1 MDRKDITIM
10 KINIQNVS
18 HQYDVEV
25 LKTLSFEFNGYRSV
39 AIIGASGS
47 GKSTLL
53 RLLSG
58 LEKPSQGTIQIDDLN
73 VQDETYRKQIG
84 FVFQNHNLFPHLS
97 LERNISIILE
107 KTRGYQKAKA
117 VEIAKDYLT
126 RVRLQDQMYK
136 LPKNVSGGQ
145 AQRASIARAFSL
157 DPELV
162 FLDEPTASL
171 DPVLS
176 FEVLQ
181 AVKELRGSGKNFIFV
196 THVLSFVRD
205 FADYVIFMDQ
215 GQILEH
221 GPVSILENPH
231 TDELKNYMSF
241 IR

>member
-1 MDRKDITIM
+1 M
-10 KINIQNVS
+10 IQNVS

-25 LKTLSFEFNGYRSV
+25 LKTLSFELDGYRSV

-215 GQILEH
+215 GKILEH
-221 GPVSILENPH
+221 GPVSILEKPH

>member
-1 MDRKDITIM
+1 M
-10 KINIQNVS
+10 KIQINQVS

-25 LKTLSFEFNGYRSV
+25 LKTLSFQLEGYQSL

-58 LEKPSQGTIQIDDLN
+58 LEKPSQGTITIDDLD
-73 VQDETYRKQIG
+73 VRDEQYRKQIG
-84 FVFQNHNLFPHLS
+84 FVFQNHNLFPHLT

-117 VEIAKDYLT
+117 IEIAQDYLT
-126 RVRLQDQMYK
+126 RVRLQDQMHK

-171 DPVLS
+171 DPVLAY
-176 FEVLQ
+176 EVLQ
-181 AVKELRGSGKNFIFV
+181 AVRELRTSGKNFIFV

-215 GQILEH
+215 GQIVEH
-221 GPVSILENPH
+221 GPVAILEKPVTNA
-231 TDELKNYMSF
+231 LKNYMSF

>member
-1 MDRKDITIM
+1 M
-10 KINIQNVS
+10 KIKIQNVS

-25 LKTLSFEFNGYRSV
+25 LKTLSFTLEGYRSI

-73 VQDETYRKQIG
+73 VRDEQYRKQIG

-97 LERNISIILE
+97 LERNISLILE

-117 VEIAKDYLT
+117 IEIAKDYLT

-181 AVKELRGSGKNFIFV
+181 TVKELRGSGKNFIFV

-215 GQILEH
+215 GKIIEH
-221 GPVSILENPH
+221 GPVSILEKPV

>member
-1 MDRKDITIM
+1 M
-10 KINIQNVS
+10 KIMIQNVS

-25 LKTLSFEFNGYRSV
+25 LKTLSFELDGYRSV

-215 GQILEH
+215 GKILEH
-221 GPVSILENPH
+221 GPVSILEKPH

>member
-1 MDRKDITIM
+1 M
-10 KINIQNVS
+10 NIQINQVT

-25 LKTLSFEFNGYRSV
+25 LKALTFTLEDYHSV

-58 LEKPSQGTIQIDDLN
+58 LEKPSQGTITIN
-73 VQDETYRKQIG
+73 GEAVESEAYRKHIG
-84 FVFQNHNLFPHLS
+84 FVFQNHNLFPHLT
-97 LERNISIILE
+97 LERNISLILE
-107 KTRGYQKAKA
+107 KTRGYQKQRAK
-117 VEIAKDYLT
+117 EIAQDYLT

-171 DPVLS
+171 DPVLAY
-176 FEVLQ
+176 EVLQ
-181 AVKELRGSGKNFIFV
+181 AVKELKGSGKNFIFV

-205 FADYVIFMDQ
+205 FADYVVFMDQ
-215 GQILEH
+215 GSIVEH
-221 GPVSILENPH
+221 GPVTMLDNPA
-231 TDELKNYMSF
+231 TNALKNYMSY

>member
-1 MDRKDITIM
+1 M
-10 KINIQNVS
+10 KIEIENVS

-25 LKTLSFEFNGYRSV
+25 LKTLSFHLDGYHSV

-53 RLLSG
+53 RLMSG
-58 LEKPSQGTIQIDDLN
+58 LEKPSQGRIMINDMN
-73 VQDETYRKQIG
+73 VADEAYQKVIG
-84 FVFQNHNLFPHLS
+84 FVFQNHNLFPHLT
-97 LERNISIILE
+97 LERNISLILE
-107 KTRGYQKAKA
+107 KTRGYQKQKA
-117 VEIAKDYLT
+117 IEIARDYLI
-126 RVRLQDQMYK
+126 RVRLQDQLHK

-176 FEVLQ
+176 YEVLET
-181 AVKELRGSGKNFIFV
+181 VKALRGSGKNFIFV
-196 THVLSFVRD
+196 THILSFVQD

-215 GQILEH
+215 GQIVEH
-221 GPVSILENPH
+221 GPIMILEKPA
-231 TDELKNYMSF
+231 TKALINYMSY

>member
-1 MDRKDITIM
+1 L
-10 KINIQNVS
+10 KINIQNLT

-25 LKTLSFEFNGYRSV
+25 LKSLTFQLEGYRSI

-53 RLLSG
+53 RILSG
-58 LEKPSQGTIQIDDLN
+58 LEKPSQGNVFINDMN
-73 VQDETYRKQIG
+73 VQEESYRKLVG
-84 FVFQNHNLFPHLS
+84 FVFQNHNLFPHLT
-97 LERNISIILE
+97 LERNITLILE

-117 VEIAKDYLT
+117 IEIAKDYLT
-126 RVRLQDQMYK
+126 RVRLSDQMYK

-157 DPELV
+157 DPEIV

-171 DPVLS
+171 DPVLTH
-176 FEVLQ
+176 EVLQ
-181 AVKELRGSGKNFIFV
+181 AVKEFKASGKSFIFV
-196 THVLSFVRD
+196 THILSFVRD

-215 GQILEH
+215 GQIIEH
-221 GPVSILENPH
+221 GPISLLEKPG
-231 TDELKNYMSF
+231 TDALKNYMSF

>member
-1 MDRKDITIM
+1 M
-10 KINIQNVS
+10 KIQINQVS

-25 LKTLSFEFNGYRSV
+25 LKTLSFQLEGYQSL

-58 LEKPSQGTIQIDDLN
+58 LEKPSQGTITIDELD
-73 VQDETYRKQIG
+73 VRDEQYRKQIG
-84 FVFQNHNLFPHLS
+84 FVFQNHNLFPHLT

-117 VEIAKDYLT
+117 IEIAQDYLT
-126 RVRLQDQMYK
+126 RVRLQDQMHK

-171 DPVLS
+171 DPVLAY
-176 FEVLQ
+176 EVLQ
-181 AVKELRGSGKNFIFV
+181 AVRELRTSGKNFIFV

-215 GQILEH
+215 GQIVEH
-221 GPVSILENPH
+221 GPVAILEKPVTNAF
-231 TDELKNYMSF
+231 KNYMSF

>member
-1 MDRKDITIM
+1 L
-10 KINIQNVS
+10 KISIQNLT

-25 LKTLSFEFNGYRSV
+25 LKSLTFQLEGYRSI

-58 LEKPSQGTIQIDDLN
+58 LEKPSQGSISINDIN
-73 VQDETYRKQIG
+73 VKEETYRKLVG
-84 FVFQNHNLFPHLS
+84 FVFQNHNLFPHLT
-97 LERNISIILE
+97 LERNISLILE

-117 VEIAKDYLT
+117 IEIARDYLT
-126 RVRLQDQMYK
+126 RVRLSDQMYK

-157 DPELV
+157 DPEIV

-171 DPVLS
+171 DPILTH
-176 FEVLQ
+176 EVLQ
-181 AVKELRGSGKNFIFV
+181 AVKEFKASGKNFIFV
-196 THVLSFVRD
+196 THILSFVRD

-215 GQILEH
+215 GQIIEH
-221 GPVSILENPH
+221 GPVALLEKPE
-231 TDELKNYMSF
+231 TDALKNYMSF

>member
-1 MDRKDITIM
+1 M
-10 KINIQNVS
+10 KIKIEQVS

-25 LKTLSFEFNGYRSV
+25 LKNLTFSLSGFHSI

-58 LEKPSQGTIQIDDLN
+58 LEKPSQGVIQINDLN
-73 VQDETYRKQIG
+73 VNEEAYRKLIG
-84 FVFQNHNLFPHLS
+84 FVFQNHNLFPHLT
-97 LERNISIILE
+97 LERNISLILE

-117 VEIAKDYLT
+117 IAIAQDYLA
-126 RVRLQDQMYK
+126 RVRLQDQMHK
-136 LPKNVSGGQ
+136 LPRNVSGGQ

-171 DPVLS
+171 DPVLTH
-176 FEVLQ
+176 EVLQ
-181 AVKELRGSGKNFIFV
+181 TVKELRGSGKNFIFV

-205 FADYVIFMDQ
+205 FADYVIFMDE
-215 GQILEH
+215 GKIVEH
-221 GPVSILENPH
+221 GPVRILDNPA
-231 TDELKNYMSF
+231 TDALKNYMSY

>member
-1 MDRKDITIM
+1 M
-10 KINIQNVS
+10 KIIIQNVC

-25 LKTLSFEFNGYRSV
+25 LKTLSFELDGYRSV

-215 GQILEH
+215 GKILEH
-221 GPVSILENPH
+221 GPVSILEKPH

>member
-25 LKTLSFEFNGYRSV
+25 LKTLSFELNGYRSV

-171 DPVLS
+171 DPVLT

>member
-1 MDRKDITIM
+1 L
-10 KINIQNVS
+10 KINIQNLT

-25 LKTLSFEFNGYRSV
+25 LKSLTFQLEGYRSI

-58 LEKPSQGTIQIDDLN
+58 LEKPSQGTILINDTN
-73 VQDETYRKQIG
+73 VNEETYRKLIG
-84 FVFQNHNLFPHLS
+84 FVFQNHNLFPHLT
-97 LERNISIILE
+97 LERNISLILE

-117 VEIAKDYLT
+117 IEIARDYLN
-126 RVRLQDQMYK
+126 RVRLSDQMYK

-157 DPELV
+157 DPEIV

-171 DPVLS
+171 DPVLTHG
-176 FEVLQ
+176 VLH
-181 AVKELRGSGKNFIFV
+181 AVKEFKASGKNFIFV
-196 THVLSFVRD
+196 THILSFVRD

-215 GQILEH
+215 GKIVEH
-221 GPVSILENPH
+221 GSLALLDNPK
-231 TDELKNYMSF
+231 TDALKNYMSY